1 MSAGDVPQWAPR
13 NKANVIPKEEYA
25 KLRSLAEANGIAL
38 SGVKNFDG
46 SAKIVRELIETLIG
60 LKGKFPAVS
69 DGRHKLEL
77 EMSILLGAEDYAET
91 VGRKIK
97 LNAAAYRDVKL
108 LAAEYAKDV
117 ADGWFVKGT
126 DWRAII
132 HHEFGHVVANV
143 YKLDPLKIAC
153 EITGFK
159 PAETLKFLER
169 ELSKYAGLKLDGSE
183 IISEVFADIST
194 GKACDFSHKF
204 YNKVLELTR

>member
-1 MSAGDVPQWAPR
+1 MKK
-13 NKANVIPKEEYA
+13 KAEFMDLFTND
-25 KLRSLAEANGIAL
+25 EA
-38 SGVKNFDG
+38 
-46 SAKIVRELIETLIG
+46 
-60 LKGKFPAVS
+60 
-69 DGRHKLEL
+69 
-77 EMSILLGAEDYAET
+77 
-91 VGRKIK
+91 
-97 LNAAAYRDVKL
+97 
-108 LAAEYAKDV
+108 YAKDV